1 MAALFGLA
9 SCNASEAQGTSA
21 QGDGLCGEFGAH
33 AEEIACR
40 DAIAA
45 KSRKEMLAALA
56 TNAKNAA
63 AAQADYDSS
72 VKDQTIKVPT
82 LPARLNASQAAWEKY
97 AQAQCDYEA
106 GKSFGGSGGWDF
118 EAKCEDRLNRQR
130 LSELNGLL
138 AWDRDNKLIDSG
150 K

>member
-1 MAALFGLA
+1 LA
-9 SCNASEAQGTSA
+9 SCHPSEAQNSSA
-21 QGDGLCGEFGAH
+21 RGDDGLCREFSAH

-45 KSRKEMLAALA
+45 ESRKKMLAALA
-56 TNAKNAA
+56 ANAKNAA
-63 AAQADYDSS
+63 AAQAQYDS
-72 VKDQTIKVPT
+72 IAKVAADAVPA
-82 LPARLNASQAAWEKY
+82 LPERLKASQAAWEKY

-118 EAKCEDRLNRQR
+118 EAMCKDRLNRQR

-138 AWDRDNKLIDSG
+138 AWDRDNELIDSG